1 MNFFEKLNQFSKYLE
16 DWFIFSNN
24 VLKENPKY
32 GNYIKSDF
40 DLLTIS
46 DILDGVPKDTYLT
59 AKFHACPME
68 IPSTFILELIQNE
81 YALVKSDNIIRNENV
96 VKFANTLNTVKQLL
110 TGDNIKVE
118 IEDLEDYVL
127 RDDFAANGKV
137 HTIYGKL
144 YKITL
149 N

>member
-1 MNFFEKLNQFSKYLE
+1 MNFFEKLNKFSLYLE
-16 DWFIFSNN
+16 DYFYISNN
-24 VLKENPKY
+24 ELKNNPKY
-32 GNYIKSDF
+32 GGYHKVDF
-40 DLLTIS
+40 DLLQIS

-68 IPSTFILELIQNE
+68 IPNSFILELIQNE
-81 YALVKSDNIIRNENV
+81 YAIVKSDNIVRNENI
-96 VKFANTLNTVKQLL
+96 VKFANTLNNVKQLL

-127 RDDFAANGKV
+127 RDDFAVNGKV
-137 HTIYGKL
+137 HTVYGKL
-144 YKITL
+144 YRITL